1 MFLQMKTLG
10 LLVLG
15 ILCSLDSCELMLF
28 MLLWLS
34 PLCST
39 GWSPMDCCSTD
50 SWDDRDLSSY
60 KFRMTLQTNNNFSQK
75 CKKIYWVLKAS
86 SMQHLCTY
94 PLTCSSLYATSCSA
108 MVSWCDMGDFGSV
121 TPSGLHDNKLFGIV
135 VWKMVNI
142 QAQVLF
148 QTESENF
155 IPFEM
160 TRFSKQ
166 FVPDLASCSL
176 SETERNPSK
185 VTAS

>member
-1 MFLQMKTLG
+1 
-10 LLVLG
+10 
-15 ILCSLDSCELMLF
+15 
-28 MLLWLS
+28 
-34 PLCST
+34 
-39 GWSPMDCCSTD
+39 
-50 SWDDRDLSSY
+50 
-60 KFRMTLQTNNNFSQK
+60 
-75 CKKIYWVLKAS
+75 
-86 SMQHLCTY
+86 
-94 PLTCSSLYATSCSA
+94 

-121 TPSGLHDNKLFGIV
+121 IPSGLHDNKLFGIV

-185 VTAS
+185 VTARQDWQVNFSNANVRKKPKETKMIL